1 MRTTLGLYTPSFLR
15 SVRTLSAAITV
26 TAYCLW
32 AFERAGQVHPGH
44 DPIWFQLT
52 IVPFTIALLHVM
64 RILDSGQGAEP
75 EELALHDH
83 RLQIYGVCWVA
94 LFAIGIYAT

>member
-1 MRTTLGLYTPSFLR
+1 
-15 SVRTLSAAITV
+15 VTV

-64 RILDSGQGAEP
+64 RLLDAGDGAEP
-75 EELALHDH
+75 EELALRDH
-83 RLQIYGVCWVA
+83 RLQIYGASWMA
-94 LFAIGIYAT
+94 LFAIGIYGS